1 MQGFTAFLIYIS
13 IFVKQKGIAMKT
25 TAEIIEILRD
35 YKARS
40 AEKYGI
46 ETLGLFGS
54 VARGEQNEKSDIDVF
69 IKLRKTSYYTLM
81 DIKDDLEQVF
91 SASLTSLSYID
102 VKKLYPHHISENSD
116 GRKFIRKERE
126 KTGVEFSYK
135 YHCGRFFVFRRKIE
149 QDAIYL

>member
-54 VARGEQNEKSDIDVF
+54 VARGEKSDIDVF

-91 SASLTSLSYID
+91 RQKVDLITLHETMRAL
-102 VKKLYPHHISENSD
+102 
-116 GRKFIRKERE
+116 
-126 KTGVEFSYK
+126 
-135 YHCGRFFVFRRKIE
+135 FRRKIE

>member
-54 VARGEQNEKSDIDVF
+54 VA
-69 IKLRKTSYYTLM
+69 L
-81 DIKDDLEQVF
+81 
-91 SASLTSLSYID
+91 
-102 VKKLYPHHISENSD
+102 
-116 GRKFIRKERE
+116 
-126 KTGVEFSYK
+126 
-135 YHCGRFFVFRRKIE
+135 
-149 QDAIYL
+149 

>member
-81 DIKDDLEQVF
+81 DIKDDLITLHETMR
-91 SASLTSLSYID
+91 AL
-102 VKKLYPHHISENSD
+102 
-116 GRKFIRKERE
+116 
-126 KTGVEFSYK
+126 
-135 YHCGRFFVFRRKIE
+135 FRRKIE

>member
-1 MQGFTAFLIYIS
+1 
-13 IFVKQKGIAMKT
+13 MKT

-91 SASLTSLSYID
+91 RQTNNRINTSRLPQRFTYFTFRIASKQNTM
-102 VKKLYPHHISENSD
+102 
-116 GRKFIRKERE
+116 R
-126 KTGVEFSYK
+126 
-135 YHCGRFFVFRRKIE
+135 
-149 QDAIYL
+149 

>member
-54 VARGEQNEKSDIDVF
+54 VA
-69 IKLRKTSYYTLM
+69 SYYTLM

-91 SASLTSLSYID
+91 RQKVDLITLHETMRAL
-102 VKKLYPHHISENSD
+102 
-116 GRKFIRKERE
+116 
-126 KTGVEFSYK
+126 
-135 YHCGRFFVFRRKIE
+135 FRRKIE

>member
-46 ETLGLFGS
+46 ETLGLF
-54 VARGEQNEKSDIDVF
+54 R
-69 IKLRKTSYYTLM
+69 
-81 DIKDDLEQVF
+81 
-91 SASLTSLSYID
+91 
-102 VKKLYPHHISENSD
+102 
-116 GRKFIRKERE
+116 
-126 KTGVEFSYK
+126 
-135 YHCGRFFVFRRKIE
+135 
-149 QDAIYL
+149 

>member
-54 VARGEQNEKSDIDVF
+54 VARGEQSDIDVF

-91 SASLTSLSYID
+91 RQKVDLITLHETMRAL
-102 VKKLYPHHISENSD
+102 
-116 GRKFIRKERE
+116 
-126 KTGVEFSYK
+126 
-135 YHCGRFFVFRRKIE
+135 FRRKIE

>member
-46 ETLGLFGS
+46 ETFS
-54 VARGEQNEKSDIDVF
+54 VAWLVVNRMRRV
-69 IKLRKTSYYTLM
+69 TSMFL
-81 DIKDDLEQVF
+81 
-91 SASLTSLSYID
+91 LS
-102 VKKLYPHHISENSD
+102 
-116 GRKFIRKERE
+116 
-126 KTGVEFSYK
+126 
-135 YHCGRFFVFRRKIE
+135 
-149 QDAIYL
+149 

>member
-25 TAEIIEILRD
+25 TAEILRD

-91 SASLTSLSYID
+91 RQKVDLITLHETMRAL
-102 VKKLYPHHISENSD
+102 
-116 GRKFIRKERE
+116 
-126 KTGVEFSYK
+126 
-135 YHCGRFFVFRRKIE
+135 FRRKIE

>member
-1 MQGFTAFLIYIS
+1 
-13 IFVKQKGIAMKT
+13 MKT

-81 DIKDDLEQVF
+81 DIKDDF
-91 SASLTSLSYID
+91 KAN
-102 VKKLYPHHISENSD
+102 P
-116 GRKFIRKERE
+116 FKEKVDLITLHETMRAL
-126 KTGVEFSYK
+126 
-135 YHCGRFFVFRRKIE
+135 FRRKIE